1 MLPWLLLTTVC
12 PQNVTFG
19 KPPRN
24 RLAAFATSPTRVH
37 FSHYHTWKRAH
48 HHGKSLT
55 RASQRMMTALPHLN
69 MHIIFPDLDI
79 AASSPKVG
87 LCSPTNLLKS
97 YLIRS
102 HKTGVSWVVFVRV
115 FISTHAQSFAFGLTE
130 CTLLLQVFLL
140 FIKTILK
147 SSPIQQ
153 SASDSLSLVLPATSI
168 ISVSTSLSKSLL
180 KRWKET

>member
-1 MLPWLLLTTVC
+1 MSLLTNLQEIVLLPLQPLSLGFIFLVITPESKHTTIEKV
-12 PQNVTFG
+12 
-19 KPPRN
+19 
-24 RLAAFATSPTRVH
+24 SPELH
-37 FSHYHTWKRAH
+37 K
-48 HHGKSLT
+48 GDDDC
-55 RASQRMMTALPHLN
+55 LPHLS
-69 MHIIFPDLDI
+69 MHIILPALDI
-79 AASSPKVG
+79 AAFSPKAG

-97 YLIRS
+97 FLILS

-115 FISTHAQSFAFGLTE
+115 FISTHAQSFAFGLSK

-153 SASDSLSLVLPATSI
+153 SASDSPSLVSPATSI

-180 KRWKET
+180 KTCKET